1 MSFLSAQGQ
10 IPDNALSYNIPAG
23 AGGGG
28 GSSTLLTQVL
38 PIGNYVFSVSVAV
51 TGNVANTITTATLEL
66 FQGGVV
72 KSANT
77 QVSPAFNPR
86 VFLSGIVTSN
96 GTTPVVIVLGA
107 GPAGVGGW
115 TSSATKLYVSRI
127 V

>member
-1 MSFLSAQGQ
+1 MSFQSVKGQ
-10 IPDNALSYNIPAG
+10 FPEVELSYNIPANL
-23 AGGGG
+23 GGGG

-38 PIGNYVFSVSVAV
+38 PVGNYMFSVSVAI
-51 TGNVANTITTATLEL
+51 NEDNPNTITTGTLEL

-77 QVSPAFNPR
+77 IVKSTYNPR
-86 VFLSGIVTSN
+86 VFLSGIVTSD
-96 GTTPVVIVLGA
+96 GTTPVVIVA
-107 GPAGVGGW
+107 GGGPGGGGGW

>member
-10 IPDNALSYNIPAG
+10 IPDNAISYNIPANL
-23 AGGGG
+23 GGGG

-38 PIGNYVFSVSVAV
+38 PVGNYMFSVSVAI
-51 TGNVANTITTATLEL
+51 NEDNPNTITTGTLEL

-77 QVSPAFNPR
+77 IVKSTYNPR
-86 VFLSGIVTSN
+86 VFLSGVVTSD
-96 GTTPVVIVLGA
+96 GTTPVVIVA
-107 GPAGVGGW
+107 GGSPGGGGGW
-115 TSSATKLYVSRI
+115 TSLATKLYVVRI